1 MTEIG
6 QHLRETGRTAHEQGG
21 GESSCWLGV
30 RAHDLGLGPP
40 SVWSLRVARGSVIR
54 GEDAECG
61 REAEANKCSRTISDN
76 LCEGLTTPFGKLSSG
91 P

>member
-6 QHLRETGRTAHEQGG
+6 QHLWDIGQTAHEQGG

-30 RAHDLGLGPP
+30 GAHDLGLGPS

-54 GEDAECG
+54 GGDVGCG
-61 REAEANKCSRTISDN
+61 RESEANKCSRMISDN

>member
-6 QHLRETGRTAHEQGG
+6 QHLWDIGWTAHEQGIE
-21 GESSCWLGV
+21 ESSCWLGV
-30 RAHDLGLGPP
+30 GAHDLGLGPS

-54 GEDAECG
+54 GGDVGCG
-61 REAEANKCSRTISDN
+61 RESEANKCSRMISDH

>member
-6 QHLRETGRTAHEQGG
+6 QHLREIGRTAHEQGR

-40 SVWSLRVARGSVIR
+40 SVWSLRVARGSVVR
-54 GEDAECG
+54 GEDAGVVE
-61 REAEANKCSRTISDN
+61 RPRQINVPERFLTIFVK
-76 LCEGLTTPFGKLSSG
+76 G
-91 P
+91 